1 MIDMLWLILA
11 KSVTI
16 GMEIKSGLEVKT
28 FRYKIGSYWG
38 GFAERVGFEPTE
50 HINSVHRISSAAHSA
65 SSDTSPKWSL
75 QNLNLNRFHTERIET
90 IYMASAFFDH
100 IQWNYH
106 YYHVKMAHAEFVN
119 EHK

>member
-1 MIDMLWLILA
+1 MIDMLWLILN

-38 GFAERVGFEPTE
+38 GFAERVGFEPTV

-65 SSDTSPKWSL
+65 SSDTSPKQL
-75 QNLNLNRFHTERIET
+75 INNLHFNEIYTESIEFIDKGSIFFNHMQWMY
-90 IYMASAFFDH
+90 IY
-100 IQWNYH
+100 
-106 YYHVKMAHAEFVN
+106 
-119 EHK
+119 